1 MIRLPYALALL
12 MPAVAVAQTPPPAA
26 APAKAPPIAGVSP
39 AGMAIVDKYR
49 GVGDPQLPSLV
60 RQQRQAHQQLIAAT
74 LVTTIDPEKVATLLK
89 ADEAAQGAVRA
100 HLNDQ
105 MIAVVRQL
113 PEADRAPFLR
123 SLVRPATVAPTV
135 APTR

>member
-1 MIRLPYALALL
+1 MTRLHFVLALL
-12 MPAVAVAQTPPPAA
+12 APALAVAQTPPPVATAPPKAA
-26 APAKAPPIAGVSP
+26 PIAGISP

-49 GVGDPQLPSLV
+49 GAGDTALPGLV

-74 LVTTIDPEKVATLLK
+74 LVATIDPDRVATLLK
-89 ADEAAQGAVRA
+89 ADEAAQVAVRS

-105 MIAVVRQL
+105 MIAVVRAL

-123 SLVRPATVAPTV
+123 SLIRPTSPAPAVR
-135 APTR
+135 